1 MQLSLS
7 MFLIVCPLL
16 FLAGLIDSI
25 GGGGGLISLPAYILA
40 GLPAHLA
47 IGTNKMS
54 AFPGTALTTAR
65 FAKNR
70 MIDLKLAL
78 PSIITAILG
87 SFIGARIA
95 IRLDENFIKYMML
108 VVLPVAALIVLN
120 PKLFN
125 ENGANEFAHDR
136 KTYVIVCVSAFVIG
150 IYDGLYGPGT
160 GTFLIIAFTV
170 FAGMNVAKANGQAK
184 IINLT
189 TNITAFMIY
198 LLNGRAVIPLG
209 IAGAVCGMLGNY
221 VGSGLALKNGSKLT
235 RPVILTVLLILLIR
249 ILTD

>member
-1 MQLSLS
+1 MQLKAS
-7 MFLIVCPLL
+7 MFLIICPML
-16 FLAGLIDSI
+16 FLAGLVDSI

-54 AFPGTALTTAR
+54 AFPGTALTTFR

-78 PSIITAILG
+78 PSIVTAVIG
-87 SFIGARIA
+87 SAIGARIA
-95 IRLDENFIKYMML
+95 MWLGESFIRYMML
-108 VVLPVAALIVLN
+108 IVLPVAALIVLN

-125 ENGANEFAHDR
+125 EYGSSEFSHDR
-136 KTYVIVCVSAFVIG
+136 KTYLIVCISAFVIG

-170 FAGMNVAKANGQAK
+170 FAGMNVTKANGQAK

-189 TNITAFMIY
+189 TNITAFTIY
-198 LLNGRAVIPLG
+198 LLNGRTVLPLG
-209 IAGAVCGMLGNY
+209 LAGALCGMLGNY
-221 VGSGLALKNGSKLT
+221 VGSGLAMKNGSKLT
-235 RPVILTVLLILLIR
+235 RPVILIVLLILAVR